1 MTNVKIVIK
10 GHKDA
15 FEAAAFRQK
24 RSTSHSIR
32 WRNMHQ
38 IKISDDVYDY
48 LKHMIED
55 AAIENETPAER
66 ITMSEAIGRLIEDR
80 EEQ

>member
-1 MTNVKIVIK
+1 MVTI
-10 GHKDA
+10 H
-15 FEAAAFRQK
+15 
-24 RSTSHSIR
+24 HIR
-32 WRNMHQ
+32 V
-38 IKISDDVYDY
+38 SDDVYDY
-48 LKHMIED
+48 LKDMVDD